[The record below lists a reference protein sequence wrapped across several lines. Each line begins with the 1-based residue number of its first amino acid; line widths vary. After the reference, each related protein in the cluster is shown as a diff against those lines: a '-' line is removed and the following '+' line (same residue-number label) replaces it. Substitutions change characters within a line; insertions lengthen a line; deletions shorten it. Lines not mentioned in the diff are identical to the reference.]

1 MPCADTVN
9 IFFDFDQSSLREE
22 SFTELERLYELLINN
37 INLIIEIS
45 GHTDNKGSRSYNKRL
60 SLNRA
65 KSVVNYL
72 IEKGIDKKRL
82 NYKGFGFDK
91 PIADN
96 KTEEGRQ
103 MNRRTEFKITGK

>member
-1 MPCADTVN
+1 MISNAK
-9 IFFDFDQSSLREE
+9 
-22 SFTELERLYELLINN
+22 
-37 INLIIEIS
+37 LIIEIS

-65 KSVVNYL
+65 KTVVNYL

-82 NYKGFGFDK
+82 NYKGYGFDK
-91 PIADN
+91 SIAEN
-96 KTEEGRQ
+96 ETEKGRQ